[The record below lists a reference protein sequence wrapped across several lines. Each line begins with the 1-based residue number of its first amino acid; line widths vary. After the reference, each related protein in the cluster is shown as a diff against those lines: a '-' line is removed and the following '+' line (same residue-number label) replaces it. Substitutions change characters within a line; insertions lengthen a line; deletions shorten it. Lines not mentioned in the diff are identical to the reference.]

1 MYREHEESAAF
12 RSRARA
18 TATPE
23 INALATIFLAVVVT
37 TVVIAFAAL
46 ARQERRRITS
56 G

>member
-12 RSRARA
+12 RSRA

-23 INALATIFLAVVVT
+23 INALATIFLAVIVT
-37 TVVIAFAAL
+37 TVVIAFALL